1 MIKDN
6 SNHYGLLSI
15 LLHWLI
21 ALSCFGLFALGWW
34 MVQLD
39 YYNTW
44 YTRAPHIHKSIGL
57 LLLGLFILS
66 LAWKALNPAI
76 KPIASLTAFEQ
87 RSSKM
92 AHWLMRLLL
101 LFTLIS
107 GYLISTANGRGIDI
121 FDWLTVPAT
130 LTSLPQQESLAG
142 EIHFYL
148 AYGLCALAL
157 LHALAALK
165 HHFFD
170 RDNTLR
176 RMLGRRL

>member
-1 MIKDN
+1 MIKD
-6 SNHYGLLSI
+6 STNHYGLVSI
-15 LLHWLI
+15 SVHWLV
-21 ALSCFGLFALGWW
+21 AFACFGLFALGWW

-39 YYNTW
+39 YYNPW

-57 LLLGLFILS
+57 LLLGLFIFS
-66 LAWKALNPAI
+66 LVWKSLNPTT
-76 KPIASLTAFEQ
+76 KPIASLTTFEQ
-87 RSSKM
+87 RSSKI

-101 LFTLIS
+101 LATLIS
-107 GYLISTANGRGIDI
+107 GYLISTANGRGIDV
-121 FDWLTVPAT
+121 FDWFTIPAT

-148 AYGLCALAL
+148 AYGLCGLAL